1 MNTAEQNAQYIVRLR
16 TYLAH
21 LPSSLP
27 ESSNPQTDFR
37 HFAPK
42 AGVLPGDKAV
52 ADALQEIKL
61 HFIAENYTFRERGA
75 GMQAFADVLER
86 YLAQYPTSLSLQKWL
101 YTAVFVAQN
110 TYRSFNVPQVRYFS
124 FISSHLMN

>member
-1 MNTAEQNAQYIVRLR
+1 MSTAEQNAQYIIRLR

-52 ADALQEIKL
+52 ADALQEMMPL
-61 HFIAENYTFRERGA
+61 FIAENHTFRERGA
-75 GMQAFADVLER
+75 GIRAFADVLER
-86 YLAQYPTSLSLQKWL
+86 YLAQFPTSLSLQQWL
-101 YTAVFVAQN
+101 YAALLVAQN
-110 TYRSFNVPQVRYFS
+110 TYRSFNVPQVRHYS
-124 FISSHLMN
+124 SMPISYE